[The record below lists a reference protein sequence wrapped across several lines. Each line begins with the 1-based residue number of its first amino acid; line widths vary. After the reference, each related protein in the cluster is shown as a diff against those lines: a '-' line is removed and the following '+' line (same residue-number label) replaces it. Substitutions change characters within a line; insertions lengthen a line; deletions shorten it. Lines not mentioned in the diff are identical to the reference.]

1 MASEATLIFELE
13 TPIPMTVAN
22 ATGIAK
28 GAILKMADPFTASL
42 SDGSDDIIGG
52 IAAEEKIASDG
63 KTKLGVYMRG
73 IFKMEA
79 NGTITVG
86 QMVKSDATNATNT
99 VIAVAQAAGAIENVL
114 GRALETAADGET
126 FLVYVNPFQF
136 KDEA

>member
-13 TPIPMTVAN
+13 PPIPFTVAE

-28 GAILKMADPFTASL
+28 GAILLMSDPMTAATSTA
-42 SDGSDDIIGG
+42 SDDIIAG
-52 IAAEEKIASDG
+52 IAAEEKVASDG
-63 KTKLGVYMRG
+63 RTKLAVYIRG

-126 FLVYVNPFQF
+126 FLVHVNPFQF

>member
-13 TPIPMTVAN
+13 PPIPMTVAN
-22 ATGIAK
+22 ATGIEK
-28 GAILKMADPFTASL
+28 GAILKLADPLTASL
-42 SDGSDDIIGG
+42 SDGSDDIIAG

-63 KTKLGVYMRG
+63 KVKLGVYMRG

-86 QMVKSDATNATNT
+86 QMVKSDAGTATNT
-99 VIAVAQAAGAIENVL
+99 VIAVAQAAGAIENVF

>member
-28 GAILKMADPFTASL
+28 GAILSLADPLTAAL
-42 SDGSDDIIGG
+42 SATSDDIIAG

>member
-13 TPIPMTVAN
+13 PPIPFTVADGT
-22 ATGIAK
+22 AISK
-28 GAILKMADPFTASL
+28 GAVLLMSDPMTAATSTA
-42 SDGSDDIIGG
+42 SDDIIAG
-52 IAAEEKIASDG
+52 IAAEEKVASDG
-63 KTKLGVYMRG
+63 RTKLAVYMRG

>member
-1 MASEATLIFELE
+1 MASEATLIYELE
-13 TPIPMTVAN
+13 LPIPFTVAN

-28 GAILKMADPFTASL
+28 GALLKMADPMTASL
-42 SDGSDDIIGG
+42 SDGSDDIMCGV
-52 IAAEEKIASDG
+52 AAEEKVASDG

-73 IFKMEA
+73 IFKCEA

-99 VIAVAQAAGAIENVL
+99 VIAVVQAAGAIENVF

-126 FLVYVNPFQF
+126 FLVYVDPFQF

>member
-1 MASEATLIFELE
+1 MASEATLIYELE
-13 TPIPMTVAN
+13 LPIPFTVAE

-28 GAILKMADPFTASL
+28 GALLKMSDPLTAAL
-42 SDGSDDIIGG
+42 SDGSDDIMAGV
-52 IAAEEKIASDG
+52 AAEEKVASDG
-63 KTKLGVYMRG
+63 KVKLGVYMRG
-73 IFKMEA
+73 IFKCEA

-99 VIAVAQAAGAIENVL
+99 VIAVAQAAGAIENVF